1 MNKLQ
6 FSFSAVQIRI
16 SLSDQGQPPRSAS
29 NQAVVN
35 VTIIRN
41 QQAPIFFS
49 SEYRVTIQETASIG
63 TSVQTVSASDADTN
77 VSLWFWKTNLWLSW
91 DEELECVHFS
101 VFYFQ
106 SQFNQISYNIIGDDT
121 APNFFQISSSTSSG
135 TGFSALIT
143 VRASLQSEPTDFYRV
158 RRIWNIEYLNTSTG
172 SSMYIAVYI

>member
-6 FSFSAVQIRI
+6 FSFSAVQIRL

-77 VSLWFWKTNLWLSW
+77 VS
-91 DEELECVHFS
+91 
-101 VFYFQ
+101 
-106 SQFNQISYNIIGDDT
+106 I
-121 APNFFQISSSTSSG
+121 
-135 TGFSALIT
+135 
-143 VRASLQSEPTDFYRV
+143 
-158 RRIWNIEYLNTSTG
+158 
-172 SSMYIAVYI
+172 